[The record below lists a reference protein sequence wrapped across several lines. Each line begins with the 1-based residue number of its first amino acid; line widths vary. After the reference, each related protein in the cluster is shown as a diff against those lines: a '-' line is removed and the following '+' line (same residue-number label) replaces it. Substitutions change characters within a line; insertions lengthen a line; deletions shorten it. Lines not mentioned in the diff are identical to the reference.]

1 MPIGPPSIAGLNG
14 PDLKEF
20 VQPYPPADGAPL
32 TSGAG
37 EVSAATGGSK
47 DLLLGVSVAGLPNDC
62 SKGLGSSEKWLLLW
76 LGAK

>member
-14 PDLKEF
+14 PDLSELD
-20 VQPYPPADGAPL
+20 QLYPPADGAPL

-37 EVSAATGGSK
+37 EVRAATGGSK
-47 DLLLGVSVAGLPNDC
+47 DLLPGVSVAGLPNDC
-62 SKGLGSSEKWLLLW
+62 SKGFGSSEKWLLLW